1 MTGEA
6 TCASCAAWRVVV
18 LTDKG
23 MTWSYW
29 VGDGEAGVEC
39 ARVLLG
45 VDSPRGVITWA
56 AVEVREG
63 GRWAAV
69 S

>member
-1 MTGEA
+1 MSGQA
-6 TCASCAAWRVVV
+6 TYVPRAACRVVV
-18 LTDKG
+18 LTDTG
-23 MTWSYW
+23 FTWSYW
-29 VGDGEAGVEC
+29 VRDGDAGVEC

-45 VDSPRGVITWA
+45 VDSPRGVIIRA

-63 GRWAAV
+63 GRWAAM